1 SPSPTMS
8 KKTSPPDAPTREE
21 FAALEIAHTKL
32 DEDLGSIRSNLE
44 SQGSN
49 IGELQTNVTALH
61 IKFDKIMEE
70 FRLFRSELTSAGPS
84 PTPGVAVDTSSSSSA
99 QLGKWN
105 SDEAAFPGRKVPVI
119 SSDARIQASSRND
132 TQEQPRSFTIKP
144 DELGTFDGVP
154 EDTALFLANIEAI
167 RATESDPGW
176 EKALLRAL
184 PRTLRG
190 PARLWFASLTE
201 SERSSNLKSLTAFIA
216 ALGSTFKPS
225 TNVVRQQARDR
236 YWRPDEENLVH
247 YSFVKAA
254 LLKIA
259 WPKIS
264 DGELISDVIDGIEPA
279 VAKLMQTPFR
289 DGPTLTALRT
299 EMRVQEIFWRKEFQR
314 PLVRSSS
321 SSPAAGV
328 PAYDSL
334 TAPATTSLG
343 SAFIAHSDAT
353 ISAYPQTA
361 QPTPTGRRI
370 TNPRQGMSIRSDF
383 TPANLSYRI
392 HPELQKRMMAYQIPL
407 TTKVMWCTRPCDH
420 CQGDHFGFAHDYC
433 AKHKV
438 ANVLVVEA
446 DEDYP
451 PGEPPPPT
459 ALLAQPAPESGAEG
473 KGGRDY
479 THSDHCDPPRLE
491 QDAEGCKST
500 VERVASSLGPEE
512 DLDGGYRK
520 IPTPGPDRGHGLSP
534 DQTTR
539 GHPQGEYHTRPS
551 NVAFDQS
558 STDDLSPPLPPA
570 RIDHQDPVL
579 FLADHWLRQPSTLPF
594 VAVSPKRPRGEIKDV
609 KLCRLDETGSGLGH
623 LRHAPTSCQIQFLNA
638 DLAPVSCLVDTG
650 ASLSTI
656 DAGLAKRLG
665 QVPSGGTLSINGIGT
680 ERTLGFITLPFAI
693 EGTDDSGGAVRLQFH
708 HDFHVVPTFGPGILL
723 GQDWISGHGLV
734 VDPAHDKATLQGYN
748 FRVRSER
755 PHAHT
760 FHGKICTRHAVVL
773 APGHHS
779 WVPVDT
785 AALIAN
791 VDYILDPTWHFEPL
805 LDQAAAAIPCIMD
818 SQTSRV
824 LVTNFGDEPLEV
836 PSRTLL
842 GEATACGPGT
852 ISTLQAHAFP
862 LSPTTY
868 TPPST
873 SPPSSAGSPLDPFE
887 FDEQPLAARA
897 QEESTALVD
906 GTFRV
911 GLNEAGV
918 PHADVVA
925 LLRRHREAFSLDGRP
940 GHVQGVAMTIPVE
953 DPSKLQAE
961 PPRRVSPEKRQA
973 IDKELAQLLEWGVVE
988 ESSSPVSAPVH
999 LVKQRTKLRFCV
1011 DYRSLNTAT
1020 TPDRY
1025 PLRRVDDVIEN
1036 LRGHSWFS
1044 SMDAVRGYH
1053 QADIHE
1059 GDRWKTAF
1067 ATHRGLFQYRR
1078 VPFGLKGA
1086 PAFFQRMMDALLGP
1100 IRWVAA
1106 LIYLDDIVTYT
1117 HTLAEHLRALDYIL
1131 SEAERIGL
1139 RFSPS
1144 KCTFAVRELTLL
1156 GRKVSGFGLGVMED
1170 RVAAVRELP
1179 RPRTLQELYHTLG
1192 LFSYYRA
1199 FIPRYSQRAA
1209 PLTALTKGLAYK
1221 QVGST
1226 WRLVRADG
1234 TTTSKTAE
1242 LLNWTDEQERAFQ
1255 DLRDALVQPPT
1266 LAHPDYDRPF
1276 LLYTDACR
1284 TGFAAAIHQLHVH
1297 PADSSTAAF
1306 PVWPHISPPLDP
1318 VRWAAA
1324 LRQDPI
1330 FGPTIR
1336 RLSSS
1341 PPRDDEPYL
1350 LEDDILVRK
1359 DDGRVCVP
1367 RSMLL
1372 AVLRRAHD
1380 DGGHFGFGKTYASVA
1395 SQFWHPRLASLVA
1408 AYVRYCGPCLRTKKG
1423 RKTGALDVDQDAT
1436 RPYQH
1441 TSIDVV
1447 LGMPSSRRRHD
1458 AYIIGVDTFSRMI
1471 LLEPCSSAFTAQD
1484 IVKFVMNRIVRLGWR
1499 PERLTSDHDTRII
1512 GEAGRQLGEF
1522 LGVRITATPP
1532 HHHQA
1537 NPVERH
1543 VQTVQ
1548 RVLKAMSADRPGLWD
1563 EEVLPAVELAIN
1575 SSVNT
1580 VTGMTPFDAIF
1591 IDSPH
1596 LVDAL
1601 LHAPPHSGVGDWA
1614 ERFRHARARV
1624 SEARTRISEERRRQ
1638 KVQFDARHA
1647 PLPALLPGSLVWI
1660 RLADRPVRSAPSGKL
1675 DPVKLGPFPVRRV
1688 LSPHRVLVEVP
1699 PHLNVGDEFDVA
1711 QLDVHPD
1718 GGDPF
1723 ASERIPASDPPVAP
1737 APLSTAPSAPATIP
1751 APVRR
1756 SERERRP
1763 APILRDESYDV
1774 HTHRADLG
1782 SPLLEHGS
1790 DAFSTPVPRS
1800 KEIDL
1805 DGVRVRV
1812 VERPVAFMSRTT
1824 TLAESKLAGPELEL
1838 ACLSWAFTRA
1848 QHMLEGAKVTVITDH
1863 APIPGMLSS
1872 RPGAIPYG
1880 HAVERA
1886 RVVLRPHLDN
1896 LRFIY
1901 KPGRLHVNVDALS
1914 RLVRDAPARP
1924 RRRAS
1929 FGGGCNG
1936 LSYRPLLSPSYFLSI

>member
-1 SPSPTMS
+1 MS

-21 FAALEIAHTKL
+21 FATLDAARLKL
-32 DEDLGSIRSNLE
+32 DEDLTSIRSTLE
-44 SQGSN
+44 SHGSD
-49 IGELQTNVTALH
+49 IGELQTSITALH
-61 IKFDKIMEE
+61 TKFDKLIAT
-70 FRLFRSELTSAGPS
+70 LTKP
-84 PTPGVAVDTSSSSSA
+84 PTPVTSSATSTTSGLAPDPSDTSTSST
-99 QLGKWN
+99 GPRKWN
-105 SDEAAFPGRKVPVI
+105 SETAAFPTDTAPQG
-119 SSDARIQASSRND
+119 SSDARIQAPVAASVPASTSD
-132 TQEQPRSFTIKP
+132 GGRSFTIKP
-144 DELGTFDGVP
+144 EELGTFDGVP

-167 RATESDPGW
+167 RASESDPNW
-176 EKALLRAL
+176 DKALLRAL

-190 PARLWFASLTE
+190 PARLWFASLTD
-201 SERSSNLKSLTAFIA
+201 SERSLNLKSLTSFIS
-216 ALGSTFKPS
+216 ALRATFKPS
-225 TNVVRQQARDR
+225 TNVVRRQARDR
-236 YWRPDEENLVH
+236 CWRPDEEDLVH

-254 LLKIA
+254 LLKIG
-259 WPKIS
+259 WPGMKDS
-264 DGELISDVIDGIEPA
+264 ELISDVVDGIDPS

-289 DGPTLTALRT
+289 DSPTLTALRV
-299 EMRVQEIFWRKEFQR
+299 EMRVQETFWRKEFHR
-314 PLVRSSS
+314 PLVRASFAST
-321 SSPAAGV
+321 PAGV

-334 TAPATTSLG
+334 TSTPPVASG
-343 SAFIAHSDAT
+343 SAFTVEPH
-353 ISAYPQTA
+353 ISVTAYPQTS
-361 QPTPTGRRI
+361 QPAPTGRR
-370 TNPRQGMSIRSDF
+370 TLNPRQGMSIRSDF

-392 HPELQKRMMAYQIPL
+392 HPELHKRMMSYKVPL
-407 TTKVMWCTRPCDH
+407 TNRIMCKE
-420 CQGDHFGFAHDYC
+420 
-433 AKHKV
+433 K
-438 ANVLVVEA
+438 
-446 DEDYP
+446 

-459 ALLAQPAPESGAEG
+459 ALLAQPAPERKAEG
-473 KGGRDY
+473 KGDWNY
-479 THSDHCDPPRLE
+479 TSSNRCDPPRLE

-520 IPTPGPDRGHGLSP
+520 IPTPGPDRRHGPSP
-534 DQTTR
+534 DQITR
-539 GHPQGEYHTRPS
+539 GHPQGKYHTCPS
-551 NVAFDQS
+551 NVPSDQS
-558 STDDLSPPLPPA
+558 STDDLSPPSLPA
-570 RIDHQDPVL
+570 RNDHQVSVL
-579 FLADHWLRQPSTLPF
+579 FLADHWLQHSSTLPS

-609 KLCRLDETGSGLGH
+609 ELRRLDETGSGLGH
-623 LRHAPTSCQIQFLNA
+623 LRHAPTSCQIQFLHA

-656 DAGLAKRLG
+656 DAGLARRLG
-665 QVPSGGTLSINGIGT
+665 RAPSGGTLSINGIGT

-693 EGTDDSGGAVRLQFH
+693 EGTDEAGVAVRLHFH

-734 VDPAHDKATLQGYN
+734 VDPAHDKATLQGYD

-760 FHGKICTRHAVVL
+760 FHGKICTRQAVVL

-791 VDYILDPTWHFEPL
+791 VDYILDPTWHFDPSQ
-805 LDQAAAAIPCIMD
+805 DQIATALPCIMD
-818 SQTSRV
+818 RQTSRV

-862 LSPTTY
+862 LSTSTT

-873 SPPSSAGSPLDPFE
+873 TPLPSTGSPLDPFE
-887 FDEQPLAARA
+887 FDEQPLAASA
-897 QEESTALVD
+897 QEDHTVLVD
-906 GTFRV
+906 DTFRV
-911 GLNEAGV
+911 GLDDNGA
-918 PHADVVA
+918 PHAEVIA

-940 GHVQGVAMTIPVE
+940 GHIKDVAMTIPVE

-1025 PLRRVDDVIEN
+1025 PLPRVDDVIEN

-1053 QADIHE
+1053 QADIAP

-1078 VPFGLKGA
+1078 VPFGLKSA

-1100 IRWVAA
+1100 IRWIAA

-1117 HTLAEHLRALDYIL
+1117 RTLAEHLQALDYIL
-1131 SEAERIGL
+1131 SEAERVGL
-1139 RFSPS
+1139 RFSPA

-1170 RVAAVRELP
+1170 RVAAVRNLP
-1179 RPRTLQELYHTLG
+1179 RPRNLQELYHTLG

-1234 TTTSKTAE
+1234 TTTTKSAE
-1242 LLNWTDEQERAFQ
+1242 LLEWTEQQEQAFQ
-1255 DLRDALVQPPT
+1255 DLRDALVRPPT

-1297 PADSSTAAF
+1297 PVDSSSAAF
-1306 PVWPHISPPLDP
+1306 PVWPRLSPPLDP
-1318 VRWAAA
+1318 AAWAAA
-1324 LRQDPI
+1324 LRQDPT
-1330 FGPTIR
+1330 FGPAVR

-1341 PPRDDEPYL
+1341 SIRPDETYSL
-1350 LEDDILVRK
+1350 DNGVLVRK

-1367 RSMLL
+1367 RSMIL

-1380 DGGHFGFGKTYASVA
+1380 EGGHFGFGKTYASVA
-1395 SQFWHPRLASLVA
+1395 AEFWHPRLSSLVA
-1408 AYVRYCGPCLRTKKG
+1408 AYVRYCGSCLRTRKG
-1423 RKTGALDVDQDAT
+1423 RKTGALDIDQDAH
-1436 RPYQH
+1436 RPFQH
-1441 TSIDVV
+1441 TSVDVV
-1447 LGMPSSRRRHD
+1447 LGLPSSRRRQD
-1458 AYIIGVDTFSRMI
+1458 AYIIATDLFSRMI
-1471 LLEPCSSAFTAQD
+1471 LLEPCSSSFTAQD
-1484 IVKFVMNRIVRLGWR
+1484 IVKFIMNRIVRLGWH

-1512 GEAGRQLGEF
+1512 GEAGQQLGEF

-1548 RVLKAMSADRPGLWD
+1548 RVLRAMSTDRPGLWD
-1563 EEVLPAVELAIN
+1563 EEVLPAVELAVN
-1575 SSVNT
+1575 SSVNA
-1580 VTGMTPFDAIF
+1580 VTGMTPFDAVF

-1601 LHAPPHSGVGDWA
+1601 LRTPPHSGVGDWA
-1614 ERFRHARARV
+1614 ERFRRARARV
-1624 SEARTRISEERRRQ
+1624 SEARTRVNEERRHQ

-1647 PLPALLPGSLVWI
+1647 PLPVLRPGSLVWI
-1660 RLADRPVRSAPSGKL
+1660 RLADRPVRSAPGGKL
-1675 DPVKLGPFPVRRV
+1675 DPIKLGPFPVRRV

-1699 PHLNVGDEFDVA
+1699 PHLNIGDEFDVA
-1711 QLDVHPD
+1711 QLDVHPE
-1718 GGDPF
+1718 GEDPF
-1723 ASERIPASDPPVAP
+1723 ADDRQPTSSPSSAPTLPA
-1737 APLSTAPSAPATIP
+1737 TAPSSSAPLASSLP
-1751 APVRR
+1751 EPVRR
-1756 SERERRP
+1756 GVRERRP
-1763 APILRDESYDV
+1763 APLLRDANYDV
-1774 HTHRADLG
+1774 HALRADLG
-1782 SPLLEHGS
+1782 SPLLARSS
-1790 DAFSTPVPRS
+1790 DAFCDPVPRS
-1800 KEIDL
+1800 KEVDL
-1805 DGVRVRV
+1805 DGVRVQV

-1848 QHMLEGAKVTVITDH
+1848 QHMLEGAKVTVVTDH

-1886 RVVLRPHLDN
+1886 RVILRPHLDN
-1896 LRFIY
+1896 MRFVY

-1924 RRRAS
+1924 GRRAS
-1929 FGGGCNG
+1929 FGGGM
-1936 LSYRPLLSPSYFLSI
+1936 